1 MQGNGKF
8 FRLAASAGFLMSSAS
23 AILISRKIDFDV
35 LLCCIT
41 ISTAVLLLPHSRRS
55 AVYAAV
61 MDVISILLSVVFS
74 FVHDISLFPFSAY
87 AVAIAPV
94 VLSRYRESIEVSLDE
109 KRFVTS
115 ISGWEAARSSSRM
128 MYSALF
134 AVVSAMLFVFGGL
147 GHIFSIISFSM
158 MALLAVFV
166 FILGAGGY
174 HSRKQVRPV
183 SARTVKSIARASA
196 GDSREVLPMYRGMFN
211 RMTDYM
217 EKDRPFTDSDFSL
230 EQMALALGSNR
241 GYVSRMINTCTGLNF
256 CQYVNE
262 YRVRYAVELLEEN
275 KGDMNAMDIAYSS
288 GFSNRP
294 SFNMAFKLFM
304 NMTPSEWMRAQEA
317 AGKRI
322 NRKRRAHGRRSKKT
336 VPEQSAQR
344 AFS

>member
-8 FRLAASAGFLMSSAS
+8 FRLAASAGFLLSSAS
-23 AILISRKIDFDV
+23 ASLISRRIDFDV

-41 ISTAVLLLPHSRRS
+41 ISTAVLFLSPSRKS
-55 AVYAAV
+55 AVCAIV
-61 MDVISILLSVVFS
+61 MELLSILLSVVLPAF
-74 FVHDISLFPFSAY
+74 HDISLFPFSAY
-87 AVAIAPV
+87 AVAVAPV
-94 VLSRYRESIEVSLDE
+94 VFSRYRESIEVSLDE
-109 KRFVTS
+109 KRFVSS

-134 AVVSAMLFVFGGL
+134 AVFSALLFVFGGL
-147 GHIFSIISFSM
+147 GRIFSIISFSM
-158 MALLAVFV
+158 MSLLAVFV

-174 HSRKQVRPV
+174 HFRKRARPV
-183 SARTVKSIARASA
+183 SARTVRSIARASA
-196 GDSREVLPMYRGMFN
+196 GDRREVLPMYRGMFN

-262 YRVRYAVELLEEN
+262 YRVRYAVMLIEEN

-304 NMTPSEWMRAQEA
+304 NMTPSEWMREQEA

-322 NRKRRAHGRRSKKT
+322 NRKRRAHGRRSRKE
-336 VPEQSAQR
+336 VQEQSAQR

>member
-23 AILISRKIDFDV
+23 ATLISRKIDFDV

-41 ISTAVLLLPHSRRS
+41 ISTAVLFLSHSRKG
-55 AVYAAV
+55 AICAIV
-61 MDVISILLSVVFS
+61 MELLSILLSVVLSAF
-74 FVHDISLFPFSAY
+74 HDISLFPFSAY

-94 VLSRYRESIEVSLDE
+94 VFSRYRESIEVSLDE

-134 AVVSAMLFVFGGL
+134 AVFSALMFVLGGI
-147 GHIFSIISFSM
+147 GRIFSIISFSM
-158 MALLAVFV
+158 MSLLAVFV

-174 HSRKQVRPV
+174 HFRKRARPV
-183 SARTVKSIARASA
+183 SARTVRSIARASV
-196 GDSREVLPMYRGMFN
+196 GESREVLPMYRGMFN

-230 EQMALALGSNR
+230 DQMALALGSNR

-262 YRVRYAVELLEEN
+262 YRVRYAVTLLEEN

-317 AGKRI
+317 AGKHI